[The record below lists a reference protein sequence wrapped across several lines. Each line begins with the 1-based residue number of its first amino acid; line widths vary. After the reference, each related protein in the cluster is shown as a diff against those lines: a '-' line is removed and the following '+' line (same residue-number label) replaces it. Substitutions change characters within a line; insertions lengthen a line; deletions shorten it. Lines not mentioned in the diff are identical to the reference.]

1 MIELN
6 DPPHLRTFRLRKKLF
21 LPHLDR
27 LLGDPGEFSLDDS
40 TDSVRVRLDQA
51 VSSIEKKSRELAE
64 EAHGIMNRHR
74 FGVMICALVGAAL
87 LIIGLSAQYFL
98 VPCILV
104 AGLEAAFMIWFS
116 QNRKRY
122 TYDTLEL
129 QELSERYRPVLVS
142 CATLDDLRKF
152 SEQVRE
158 EMDAVCIDP
167 REDLEPP
174 PGSSP
179 QTSDL

>member
-1 MIELN
+1 MIELS
-6 DPPHLRTFRLRKKLF
+6 DPPHLRTLRLRRKLF

-27 LLGDPGEFSLDDS
+27 LLGDPSEFPLDDS

-51 VSSIEKKSRELAE
+51 VTSIENKSRGLAE
-64 EAHGIMNRHR
+64 EAHGHMNRQR
-74 FGVMICALVGAAL
+74 VGVMMCAAVGAAL
-87 LIIGLSAQYFL
+87 LIIGLSVPEFL

-104 AGLEAAFMIWFS
+104 AGLEGAIMIWFS
-116 QNRKRY
+116 HNRKRY

-142 CATLDDLRKF
+142 CANLDDLRTF
-152 SEQVRE
+152 SRQIRE
-158 EMDAVCIDP
+158 EMEAICIDP
-167 REDLEPP
+167 REDLDVPP
-174 PGSSP
+174 RSDP